1 MFRYKRLGVIL
12 FLLLSQNSFGDEFD
26 DVLGKEENVFMF
38 RHIFMSDNGKAFA
51 RDFLAKLDEKE
62 AKSTREIF
70 TQLVEI
76 EKELEAMG
84 HKGGFE
90 KLLKTKKGERIFT
103 AYIEREK
110 RRSGIR
116 EARTIFDM
124 IIAGA
129 KFEILFSMHIK
140 KMEMKKKK

>member
-1 MFRYKRLGVIL
+1 MFRHKCLGVIL

-62 AKSTREIF
+62 AESTRKIF
-70 TQLVEI
+70 AQLVEI

-90 KLLKTKKGERIFT
+90 KLLKTKKGDRILT

-110 RRSGIR
+110 RRSGLR
-116 EARTIFDM
+116 ESIIVFDL
-124 IIAGA
+124 IVSGA

-140 KMEMKKKK
+140 KTEKKK